1 MGAHQSNSMHTILFV
16 LVTDEDLKAYGT
28 IWPNKKQG
36 SEENQFFPFLQKIL
50 SLG

>member
-28 IWPNKKQG
+28 IWPNKKQEN
-36 SEENQFFPFLQKIL
+36 EENPFFPFLQKIL